1 MKITR
6 SLLRR
11 LISEEVANFS
21 GPTGESSGLVF
32 IPGFKYVVTALA
44 PNGTEPDYIGAEVLP
59 DGPWR
64 AAWEEG
70 NMVLAATELKNLG
83 VTHIGG
89 NEGDQAAEALGLQDT
104 AIVPIDQW
112 SKIPF

>member
-1 MKITR
+1 MKLTR

-11 LISEEVANFS
+11 IISEEVTNIS
-21 GPTGESSGLVF
+21 GPTEESPGLVF

-44 PNGTEPDYIGAEVLP
+44 PNGTEPDYIGARVLP

-64 AAWEEG
+64 PAWEEG
-70 NMVLAATELKNLG
+70 NMVLAATELKKLG

-89 NEGDQAAEALGLQDT
+89 NEGDQAAEALGLEG
-104 AIVPIDQW
+104 AVIVPIDQW